1 MQYQKPPLTY
11 QAQAGQLIQ
20 RGLIADAATLT
31 DCLKSVNYY
40 RLSGYWHP
48 LRTRDAQGNLLDSFN
63 PGASLA
69 VVLDRYNFDRQ
80 LRLLLLEAIEPI
92 EVWIRTALAYE
103 HAHRH
108 GPFAYTQ
115 ATHLPRFQLS
125 EHQEWLDK
133 TRREC
138 SQSKEDFILH
148 FKNRYGSH
156 HQDLPIWMA
165 VELFSMGASRK
176 FFAGCENSIRQNCAA
191 QVGLS
196 DRVLDSWLRTLT
208 ATRNFCAHHGR
219 LWNRPL
225 TFAPLFIMPKAVP
238 TGITR
243 FLFPAITSTP
253 LSASAQT
260 SWRKSP
266 RVLFGASGPL
276 QSFPHS
282 RPPSPSPKWAS
293 RPTGNNT
300 RSGHKHAPSSSHWS
314 ALPHEWPSVL
324 SLNLS
329 LSSTTLSRMTECN

>member
-48 LRTRDAQGNLLDSFN
+48 LRTRDAQGNLLDRFN

-225 TFAPLFIMPKAVP
+225 TFAPLI
-238 TGITR
+238 
-243 FLFPAITSTP
+243 
-253 LSASAQT
+253 
-260 SWRKSP
+260 
-266 RVLFGASGPL
+266 
-276 QSFPHS
+276 PHAKS
-282 RPPSPSPKWAS
+282 RPDWHHQVSVPGTHIYAALCVCSDLLAKI
-293 RPTGNNT
+293 
-300 RSGHKHAPSSSHWS
+300 APSSLWRIRTV
-314 ALPHEWPSVL
+314 AI
-324 SLNLS
+324 
-329 LSSTTLSRMTECN
+329 LSSLPPTIPLAEMGFPPNWQQHPLWT